1 MLEGFDLKALRKVI
15 KKLPKYKGRRKG
27 ELDDVLDDVMGHLDD
42 MAARKSDVVA
52 EAAMIKT
59 IQDKVAN
66 AAPK

>member
-52 EAAMIKT
+52 EASMIKT